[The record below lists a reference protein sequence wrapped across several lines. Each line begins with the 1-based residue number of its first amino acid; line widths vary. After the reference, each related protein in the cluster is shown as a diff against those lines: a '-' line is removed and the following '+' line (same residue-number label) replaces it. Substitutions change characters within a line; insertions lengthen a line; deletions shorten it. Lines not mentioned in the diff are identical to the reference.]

1 MRLLGRAR
9 GTRKVGEDP
18 QPTSY
23 YELLAQRSF
32 ERPRAQ
38 NQVEEFHW
46 TSRAITSPRP
56 TTGAR
61 TAIAASPR
69 PRGRG
74 RPSSWSTR
82 FTTIGGEQI
91 NDDNETRSPTL
102 RRAGLRPQWRSH
114 VGQTYPIP
122 NKPIAPKRFHPTSK
136 IFSAVTYFCVIMNT
150 PKGRDAAA
158 GPNCRKSSRGC
169 R

>member
-1 MRLLGRAR
+1 MG
-9 GTRKVGEDP
+9 
-18 QPTSY
+18 
-23 YELLAQRSF
+23 
-32 ERPRAQ
+32 
-38 NQVEEFHW
+38 W

-136 IFSAVTYFCVIMNT
+136 IFSAVTYFCVIVNT

-158 GPNCRKSSRGC
+158 GPNCRKSSDLLLQARGP
-169 R
+169 RAPLLAKMSVSNVGAAVLIGLS